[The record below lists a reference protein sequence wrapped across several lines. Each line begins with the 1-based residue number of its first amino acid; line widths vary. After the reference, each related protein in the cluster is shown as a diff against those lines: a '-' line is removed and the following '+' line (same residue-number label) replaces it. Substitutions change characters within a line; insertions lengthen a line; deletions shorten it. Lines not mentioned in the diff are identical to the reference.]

1 VAAFWG
7 EGINQTAF
15 FPVVMIKDFYHWA
28 GSQCRH
34 SYTSWWDHDK
44 DHCPKLVNENNRPN
58 RVLVKF
64 GKGSHYYDS
73 ILDLWNRYYQEWEE
87 QPFPHLTTRYEDLL
101 FHGEEVTRI
110 ACDCV
115 GGVFTRNFRYVEGSA
130 KENGLPIHN
139 GANGLVKALLQYGS
153 SANRL
158 SGFTDPDRL
167 YASKTLDS
175 GLVQKYGY
183 TAPPLPT

>member
-1 VAAFWG
+1 MAAFWG

-115 GGVFTRNFRYVEGSA
+115 GGGRCCRRVGGDCVAS
-130 KENGLPIHN
+130 
-139 GANGLVKALLQYGS
+139 
-153 SANRL
+153 
-158 SGFTDPDRL
+158 DPD
-167 YASKTLDS
+167 
-175 GLVQKYGY
+175 GEW
-183 TAPPLPT
+183 PE